1 MIKTNEMELINVLL
15 RKTTTNF
22 IEEIHV
28 NKSSE

>member
-1 MIKTNEMELINVLL
+1 MIKTNEIELINVLSK
-15 RKTTTNF
+15 KTTTNF